1 MFGIANMSAAIF
13 AVIFAIVG
21 GRVGAKA
28 MLVGGNFA
36 QFLVGGLLFGTLAY
50 VDDGTLF
57 LALSYIL
64 RFLFGAAD
72 AAVFGS
78 SLALLIRLFSD
89 RFATI
94 FSLIETSFGFGYA
107 IGENMLFLNVIYPG
121 PKMILPFEG
130 PFVGSVMYEAGG
142 FELPFYTAG
151 AVGFLLTCTLIFTV
165 PNIKE
170 NRENQK
176 GKSDAENKDESA
188 SESRT
193 TKTTLGISSI
203 LLVNIA
209 KYQPKICCCYT
220 IQYPKSF

>member
-1 MFGIANMSAAIF
+1 
-13 AVIFAIVG
+13 
-21 GRVGAKA
+21 
-28 MLVGGNFA
+28 
-36 QFLVGGLLFGTLAY
+36 
-50 VDDGTLF
+50 
-57 LALSYIL
+57 
-64 RFLFGAAD
+64 
-72 AAVFGS
+72 
-78 SLALLIRLFSD
+78 
-89 RFATI
+89 
-94 FSLIETSFGFGYA
+94 
-107 IGENMLFLNVIYPG
+107 
-121 PKMILPFEG
+121 
-130 PFVGSVMYEAGG
+130 MYEAGG

-209 KYQPKICCCYT
+209 KYQPKKLLVLICCCYT
-220 IQYPKSF
+220 FSIQKAFKS